1 MKKLFPTFSLLVMFC
16 LHSIAQ
22 VNIEADAKDVKTESK
37 QEKAPKSSSKYKDKY
52 RHFGYFSPQMAPSKT
67 YVSGPFTPDNN
78 PKYGFFSEWG
88 KYRFYSPNFI
98 FKGKSNIGLYS
109 GTSVAVETYNFNLP
123 ESFSG
128 IALPFFFLDIK
139 YGPDFRYEISEKV
152 KLDLYGNA
160 GLLVSWGG
168 YVRDG
173 EGNSIYNPTMPA
185 FAFQYGVG
193 TDLSFGA
200 FVIGAQLNFAKGK
213 YQFDIEKQSDG
224 DNGPYTE
231 TVSENYNVILDSFK
245 VHIGF
250 MFSK

>member
-1 MKKLFPTFSLLVMFC
+1 MKKLFPIFSLAALFC
-16 LHSIAQ
+16 LNSMAQ
-22 VNIEADAKDVKTESK
+22 VNTEAGTKDIKPETRHE
-37 QEKAPKSSSKYKDKY
+37 EPAKSSSKYIDKY
-52 RHFGYFSPQMAPSKT
+52 IHFGYFSPQMAPSRT
-67 YVSGPFTPDNN
+67 YLYGPFTSNNN
-78 PKYGFFSEWG
+78 PKYGFFFEKG
-88 KYRFYSPNFI
+88 KYRFFSPNFI

-109 GTSVAVETYNFNLP
+109 GTSIGVETYNFNLP

-128 IALPFFFLDIK
+128 FALPFFFLDIK

-168 YVRDG
+168 YIRDG
-173 EGNSIYNPTMPA
+173 DGNSIYTPTIPA
-185 FAFQYGVG
+185 FAFQYGIG

-200 FVIGAQLNFAKGK
+200 FVFGAQLNFAQGK
-213 YQFDIEKQSDG
+213 YQYDVQEEFSN

-231 TVSENYNVILDSFK
+231 TVSEQYNVLLNSFK

-250 MFSK
+250 IFAK

>member
-1 MKKLFPTFSLLVMFC
+1 MKKIFPIFSLAALFC
-16 LHSIAQ
+16 LNSFAQ
-22 VNIEADAKDVKTESK
+22 VNTETATKDVKPKTK
-37 QEKAPKSSSKYKDKY
+37 QEEPAKSSSKYTDKY
-52 RHFGYFSPQMAPSKT
+52 IHFGYFSPKMTPSQT
-67 YVSGPFTPDNN
+67 YLSGPFTADKN
-78 PKYGFFSEWG
+78 PKYGFFYESG

-109 GTSVAVETYNFNLP
+109 GKSIGVETYNFNLP

-128 IALPFFFLDIK
+128 FALPFFFLDIK
-139 YGPDFRYEISEKV
+139 YGPDFRYEISQKA
-152 KLDLYGNA
+152 KLDIYGNA

-168 YVRDG
+168 LIRDG
-173 EGNSIYNPTMPA
+173 DGNIVYMPTIPA

-200 FVIGAQLNFAKGK
+200 FVVGAQLNFAKGK
-213 YQFDIEKQSDG
+213 YQYDIEKQLDG

-231 TVSENYNVILDSFK
+231 TVSENYNAVLNSFK

-250 MFSK
+250 MFAK

>member
-1 MKKLFPTFSLLVMFC
+1 MKKLFPIFSLAALFC
-16 LHSIAQ
+16 LNSIAQ
-22 VNIEADAKDVKTESK
+22 VNTEAGIKDVNTETK
-37 QEKAPKSSSKYKDKY
+37 QEKPTKSSSRYKDKY
-52 RHFGYFSPQMAPSKT
+52 RHFGYFSPKMSPSET
-67 YVSGPFTPDNN
+67 YLSGPFTPDNN
-78 PKYGFFSEWG
+78 PKYGFFYESG

-109 GTSVAVETYNFNLP
+109 GKSIGIETYNFNLP

-128 IALPFFFLDIK
+128 IALPFFFVDIK
-139 YGPDFRYEISEKV
+139 YGPDFRFEISEKV

-168 YVRDG
+168 YIRDG
-173 EGNSIYNPTMPA
+173 DGSSIYNPTIPA

-200 FVIGAQLNFAKGK
+200 FVVGAQLNFAEGK
-213 YQFDIEKQSDG
+213 YQYDVEKQLDG

-231 TVSENYNVILDSFK
+231 TVSEHYNVILDSFK
-245 VHIGF
+245 IHIGF
-250 MFSK
+250 MFTK